1 MEVARFRSQF
11 FIVLEQVSIQYRRA
25 RQKLVNVGR
34 GIGCTVRVA
43 RENVHARKYYWPE
56 LRRGGTA
63 AIALANKG
71 IERIKP
77 YISVLLKKAAVV
89 GQRTQVSLRAG
100 GYKAR
105 SLGEAIHA
113 RRYYW
118 PELRRCGT
126 AAIALANKGIERIK
140 PYISVLLKKAAVVG
154 QRTQEALKAG
164 GYKARSLGE
173 TVHARK
179 YYWPELGEGGAGVIA
194 VTSGGIAKARAYLA
208 EVAERTAGDRKRGG
222 WGKR

>member
-34 GIGCTVRVA
+34 GIGSTVRGA
-43 RENVHARKYYWPE
+43 RETVQARKYYWPE
-56 LRRGGTA
+56 LGRGGTA

-77 YISVLLKKAAVV
+77 YISVLLKKAAVA
-89 GQRTQVSLRAG
+89 GQRTQVSLKAG

-105 SLGEAIHA
+105 SLGQAIHA
-113 RRYYW
+113 RKYYW

-140 PYISVLLKKAAVVG
+140 PYISVLLKKPSVVG
-154 QRTQEALKAG
+154 QRTEEAVKAG
-164 GYKARSLGE
+164 GDKACG
-173 TVHARK
+173 
-179 YYWPELGEGGAGVIA
+179 PGGARPAREEYWGGV
-194 VTSGGIAKARAYLA
+194 V
-208 EVAERTAGDRKRGG
+208 
-222 WGKR
+222 